1 MIKILG
7 LSICTCKSRDSVYVD
22 IYSDVVKK
30 AREAVCRSCFEV
42 WPDWY
47 DLVFSEENRKKSIRD
62 RLIPILIETQL
73 WGVEVLQPTKD
84 EIPHYQLIQGLLN
97 EALVVNFPAL
107 GLVGSV
113 IEGVVKNEH
122 IKIHSHPEALGLL
135 DNRQKPDR
143 DNLVRKKIFGWYANL
158 LGLVLGTRELIVNG
172 KKMGRGE
179 ILRLPKEGA
188 EKEAKKLLHL
198 VLEKTVDGSFAQ
210 TVFERL
216 RF

>member
-47 DLVFSEENRKKSIRD
+47 DLVFSEENREKSIRD
-62 RLIPILIETQL
+62 RLIPILIETQI
-73 WGVEVLQPTKD
+73 WGVEVLHPKKD
-84 EIPHYQLIQGLLN
+84 EIPYYQLIEKVLN

-107 GLVGSV
+107 V
-113 IEGVVKNEH
+113 NEH
-122 IKIHSHPEALGLL
+122 IKIHSHPETLGLL

-172 KKMGRGE
+172 KKLGRGE
-179 ILRLPKEGA
+179 ILRLPIEGS
-188 EKEAKKLLHL
+188 EKEAKEILRL
-198 VLEKTVDGSFAQ
+198 VLEKTIDANFAK